1 MTFNTTNSS
10 TKHAK
15 SLVHKLRADKVL
27 PFTDVLS
34 AKSIANKINNL
45 NYRERIF
52 SPDLTIYGFLS
63 QAINADPS
71 CQAAVSQII
80 THLIS
85 QGFDAPS
92 ANTSGDSQARSR
104 LPQEILSDLAKEAAH
119 ELEKN
124 IPNNWLWRNRNVK
137 LVDGTTLSMP
147 DTAAD
152 IREVKA
158 ISSRNGFRDKSR
170 IIVTTILCNQTANA
184 QGLGELYALRWFCEL
199 DFNALKTI
207 MTMGVLRSK
216 RPNMVYKEI
225 WAYFLASNL
234 VRKIMTQAAIIHN
247 KIPRKM
253 SFKLALQMICSFRQN
268 GMLCDSNEYYLY
280 LLKSIA
286 YKDVNNRPGRSEP
299 RRVKRRPKPC
309 KLLQKNRKFYKQEA
323 LSLI

>member
-15 SLVHKLRADKVL
+15 SLVQKLRADKVL

-92 ANTSGDSQARSR
+92 ANTSGYSQARSR

-147 DTAAD
+147 DTAANQNAYPQLKSQKTGVGFSILRLVGIFLLATGSILD
-152 IREVKA
+152 CVFGPY
-158 ISSRNGFRDKSR
+158 SGRNTGEHALLCQLLHNFNEGDVMLADAGF
-170 IIVTTILCNQTANA
+170 
-184 QGLGELYALRWFCEL
+184 
-199 DFNALKTI
+199 
-207 MTMGVLRSK
+207 
-216 RPNMVYKEI
+216 
-225 WAYFLASNL
+225 
-234 VRKIMTQAAIIHN
+234 
-247 KIPRKM
+247 
-253 SFKLALQMICSFRQN
+253 CS
-268 GMLCDSNEYYLY
+268 Y
-280 LLKSIA
+280 LLIA
-286 YKDVNNRPGRSEP
+286 TMIAMKIDIVFPQNASRKTDFRKGAALGKNDHIMQWSKPNRP
-299 RRVKRRPKPC
+299 
-309 KLLQKNRKFYKQEA
+309 A
-323 LSLI
+323 